1 MIDFFASVTV
11 ASILV
16 MTIVIVLSN
25 YRQARILNEVHTVL
39 DEWYQS
45 HMRDRLETHR
55 QEITI
60 SDPMNWFGRQAGVK
74 ITELSRVVET
84 CNALEFLTNS
94 EVRLVVS
101 TLSIGKLRRKTRI
114 SIFGRG
120 KLSRLVEPLL
130 GNRMSKVKTI
140 QRTTENSGEWFNVE
154 AEAALRAM
162 DINWG
167 TINGLWFYLVPKG
180 EKQRNSVLK
189 FDSRQIKNWFQTNIE
204 GFQKWIKKYFS
215 KSLS

>member
-1 MIDFFASVTV
+1 MIDFFASITV

-25 YRQARILNEVHTVL
+25 YRQARILNKVHTVL
-39 DEWYQS
+39 DDWYQS
-45 HMRDRLETHR
+45 HMRDRLETH
-55 QEITI
+55 QQDITV
-60 SDPMNWFGRQAGVK
+60 SDPMGWFGRQAGVK

-101 TLSIGKLRRKTRI
+101 TLPIRKLRSKTRI

-130 GNRMSKVKTI
+130 GSSIRRVKTI

-154 AEAALRAM
+154 AEAALRALEM
-162 DINWG
+162 NWG
-167 TINGLWFYLVPKG
+167 TINGLWFYLVSKS
-180 EKQRNSVLK
+180 EKSGAGTFK
-189 FDSRQIKNWFQTNIE
+189 FDSRQIKDWFRVNVE
-204 GFQKWIKKYFS
+204 AFQKWIKKYFS